1 MKLLCF
7 VEESSLDCSLD
18 ESLGKHLD
26 KLGTDIACRVFV
38 SNL

>member
-7 VEESSLDCSLD
+7 VEESSLD